1 MSATEDAAAIDAALQ
16 GFRDMMS
23 ADGYVLGWEAAG
35 PDAIVVK
42 VEATED
48 ACADCLVPE
57 PVMQAIMASA
67 LESTSVTVDRV
78 ILPAAH

>member
-1 MSATEDAAAIDAALQ
+1 MSATEDSAAIDAALQ
-16 GFRDMMS
+16 GFRDMMQ

-35 PDAIVVK
+35 PDTIVVK
-42 VEATED
+42 VEATEG

-57 PVMQAIMASA
+57 PVMQAIMSSA

-78 ILPAAH
+78 ILPASH